1 MAEFPARVLVVDD
14 EPAIVE
20 MLSVSLRFVGY
31 EVDTALTGTDATRAV
46 AAHAPD
52 LVILDVMLP
61 DATGFDLLG
70 KLRSSGPVPVIFLT
84 ARDSVEDRVRGL
96 TLGGDDYIT
105 KPFSLEEVIARVAAV
120 IRRSRLAQGAVDEAD
135 LLSYADLT
143 MDEEGHEV
151 WRQGETI
158 QLSPT
163 EFALLRYLLRN
174 AGRVLSRDQ
183 ILERVW
189 HYDFSG
195 DSAVVDSYIRHLR
208 RKVDIFDPP
217 LIETVRGI
225 GYSLRLPRHLR

>member
-1 MAEFPARVLVVDD
+1 MAESPARVLVVDD

-20 MLSVSLRFVGY
+20 MLSMSLRFVGY
-31 EVDTALTGTDATRAV
+31 EVVTALTGADAVLAV
-46 AAHAPD
+46 AAGTSD

-61 DATGFDLLG
+61 DVTGFDLLRQ
-70 KLRSSGPVPVIFLT
+70 LRASAPVPVIFLT
-84 ARDSVEDRVRGL
+84 ARDSVDDRVRGL

-120 IRRSRLAQGAVDEAD
+120 VRRSRLTRGTPVEPD

-151 WRQGETI
+151 WRQGQTI

-174 AGRVLSRDQ
+174 SGRVLSRAQ

-195 DSAVVDSYIRHLR
+195 DAAVVDSYIRYLR
-208 RKVDIFDPP
+208 KKVDVFDPP